1 MSVESPCKGICN
13 LDFAT
18 HTVCQ
23 GCGRSVDDIKNWRV
37 YTDEQKI
44 TANSEA
50 QIRLDE
56 IKYESMDNRR

>member
-1 MSVESPCKGICN
+1 MPVESPCKGICN

-56 IKYESMDNRR
+56 IKYESMDRRR

>member
-1 MSVESPCKGICN
+1 MPVESPCKGICN

-56 IKYESMDNRR
+56 IEYESMDRRR

>member
-56 IKYESMDNRR
+56 IKYESMDRRR

>member
-56 IKYESMDNRR
+56 IKYESMDSRR

>member
-23 GCGRSVDDIKNWRV
+23 GCGRHVDDIRNWRI
-37 YTDEQKI
+37 YTNEQKQI
-44 TANSEA
+44 AVVEANT
-50 QIRLDE
+50 RLTE
-56 IKYESMDNRR
+56 IEYESMDRR

>member
-50 QIRLDE
+50 HTRLTE
-56 IKYESMDNRR
+56 IEYESMDRRR

>member
-44 TANSEA
+44 TANSKA

-56 IKYESMDNRR
+56 IKYESMDRRR

>member
-23 GCGRSVDDIKNWRV
+23 GCGRTVDDIRNWRI
-37 YTDEQKI
+37 YTNEQKQ
-44 TANSEA
+44 TAVNDA
-50 QIRLDE
+50 NTRLTE
-56 IKYESMDNRR
+56 IEYESMDRRR

>member
-23 GCGRSVDDIKNWRV
+23 GCGRTV
-37 YTDEQKI
+37 
-44 TANSEA
+44 
-50 QIRLDE
+50 DE
-56 IKYESMDNRR
+56 IGNWSIYTNEDKMLVNEKAKQRLQGL